1 MSDAVNDREPLRL
14 LPMDAAWLN
23 LESPQNP
30 LTITVL
36 MRVDGLSFTELRA
49 FLQRYWLTWE
59 RFRMMPVEK
68 ACGWCWERDRH
79 FDLVNH
85 LVHVPEAMDEARL
98 QQWVSARLNQP
109 LRRNRPRWAFWLVPN
124 VEGGA
129 ALLFRIHHCYGDGMS
144 LLDVF
149 DSICTRSPDE
159 RPESF
164 GSREYESARRWPQVM
179 QACWDAVSSGFRGWW
194 RQAAG
199 GGEGVPG
206 GRQDGELP
214 EFHQAGAL
222 EQGAMAG
229 LRAMNE
235 MTGMVTE
242 PEDTPS
248 SLKRPLLGRRHCRWS
263 APVSA
268 RRFLTLA
275 RRYGC
280 SVNDVLLAC
289 VTAAMRDA
297 MAVPERQLNQA
308 VVHAAVPVDIRRA
321 LPEALRPA
329 RHMPGNYF
337 GTIFVPLPVDGSFAL
352 ERLWRIKHETRRLK
366 RTWQPVIA
374 WGLSGLASLLPA
386 PLRKP
391 ISELFFRKAS
401 AVVSNV
407 PGTREPRYLAGHRVR
422 EQMFWVPQAGEIG
435 LGVSIVSYA
444 GNVQFGVVADEAV
457 LADPD
462 LFLDRCLDELEKLT
476 DHPSL

>member
-1 MSDAVNDREPLRL
+1 MSDAVNDREPLRI

-36 MRVDGLSFTELRA
+36 MRVEGLTFTELTA

-85 LVHVPEAMDEARL
+85 LVQVPEAMDEARL
-98 QQWVSARLNQP
+98 QEWVSARLNQP
-109 LRRNRPRWAFWLVPN
+109 LRSNRPRWAFWLVPN
-124 VEGGA
+124 AEGGA

-149 DSICTRSPDE
+149 DSICTRHPDE
-159 RPESF
+159 LPTSF
-164 GSREYESARRWPQVM
+164 GNSEAESSRRWPQALE
-179 QACWDAVSSGFRGWW
+179 ACRAAVSAGVRGW
-194 RQAAG
+194 RDHSGASPEG
-199 GGEGVPG
+199 GTG
-206 GRQDGELP
+206 GQQDALP
-214 EFHQAGAL
+214 EGRDSGAL
-222 EQGAMAG
+222 ERGVMAG
-229 LRAMNE
+229 LRALNE

-248 SLKRPLLGRRHCRWS
+248 TLKRPLLGRRHCRWS
-263 APVSA
+263 APVPV
-268 RRFLTLA
+268 RRFLSVA

-280 SVNDVLLAC
+280 SINDVLLAC
-289 VTAAMRDA
+289 VAAAMRDA
-297 MAVPERQLNQA
+297 MAVSARKLNQA
-308 VVHAAVPVDIRRA
+308 VVHAAVPVDIRRT
-321 LPEALRPA
+321 LPNRLRPPP
-329 RHMPGNYF
+329 HSPGNYF
-337 GTIFVPLPVDGSFAL
+337 GTIFVPLPVDGGFAL

-366 RTWQPVIA
+366 RSWQPAIA
-374 WGLSGLASLLPA
+374 WGLSGLASLLPTN
-386 PLRKP
+386 LRQP
-391 ISELFFRKAS
+391 IADLFYRKAS

-422 EQMFWVPQAGEIG
+422 EQMFWVPQAGGIG

-457 LADPD
+457 LDDPEG
-462 LFLDRCLDELEKLT
+462 FLKRCLKELDDLGQ
-476 DHPSL
+476 PLL